1 MYNLCRIVVYSP
13 QIIENYQLESGE
25 GLSLLFIYVWLLG
38 DVCNLVGAVM
48 AGLLPTVII
57 LGVYVSYV
65 LLVIYSP
72 DDTFIGQYTLCDTVL
87 LCQVYYYRWKRQTR
101 RHVVPAHI
109 PGEVSEETCLIANN
123 RPADPSERLVPSIT
137 RIFVRY
143 LAAVS
148 FVSAAGVAAYCISNW
163 LPNDDISPAVPD
175 TKLDWHV
182 QVIGWTSAT
191 AYRVFLSYH
200 VWMPSLT
207 HYSPNSWCP
216 AATNRSV
223 SHTHI
228 ASPTVLKF
236 NAVKNFKTRCEGLA
250 PGLFVFS
257 ILGNATYALSII
269 AASRDTDYLI
279 RNASW
284 LAGIYS

>member
-1 MYNLCRIVVYSP
+1 MFGEGNAASSVFGWISIACWIVVYSP

-57 LGVYVSYV
+57 LGVY
-65 LLVIYSP
+65 
-72 DDTFIGQYTLCDTVL
+72 YTLCDTVL

-163 LPNDDISPAVPD
+163 LPNDDISPAFPD

-191 AYRVFLSYH
+191 AYLGARL
-200 VWMPSLT
+200 PQ
-207 HYSPNSWCP
+207 
-216 AATNRSV
+216 
-223 SHTHI
+223 I
-228 ASPTVLKF
+228 
-236 NAVKNFKTRCEGLA
+236 VKNFKTRCEGLA

-284 LAGIYS
+284 LAGSGLTVFLDILVLSQFFYYGCISGQRGWIDRVPA